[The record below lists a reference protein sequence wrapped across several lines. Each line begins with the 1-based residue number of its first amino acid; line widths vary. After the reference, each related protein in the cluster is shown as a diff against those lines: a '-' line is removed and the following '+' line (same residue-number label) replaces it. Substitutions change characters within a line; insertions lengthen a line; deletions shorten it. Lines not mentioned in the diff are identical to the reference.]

1 MAKAASKKSGAGQKD
16 GRKAKA
22 AGQSKPR
29 APRSSA
35 GTRSRSAREEPSG
48 INLGEQMDHFLEF
61 MVRNDT
67 IGVIL
72 LAGAIITF
80 FSLISPRGTLTEGW
94 IQGLRR
100 GFGVGVWLTP
110 LLFGIVGLWLLLRRV
125 ASHRAP
131 ALPRLVGLGLLF
143 VVFEALAHLLANS
156 ADPELLA
163 EQGGGGGR
171 LGFSLSDLLVN
182 GIGPVGAAIV
192 ILLPTGIGVL
202 TLVGLDRTRR
212 GLAYLRGEPLS
223 TDDLGAGTQPLLV
236 NPPFITDI
244 ADAEPQ
250 PPSIW
255 QRARTWLGAWRQP
268 ARDDHGD
275 VLEPRVIGSLPVAG
289 ASVYRGG
296 AASAAGAVQTG
307 AAIRRA
313 TERATGPRS
322 QEPGPAPPAD

>member
-192 ILLPTGIGVL
+192 ILLLTGIGLL

-212 GLAYLRGEPLS
+212 ALAYLRGEPLP
-223 TDDLGAGTQPLLV
+223 TDELGSGTQPLLV
-236 NPPFITDI
+236 LSLIHI
-244 ADAEPQ
+244 SEPTR
-250 PPSIW
+250 P
-255 QRARTWLGAWRQP
+255 
-268 ARDDHGD
+268 
-275 VLEPRVIGSLPVAG
+275 
-289 ASVYRGG
+289 Y
-296 AASAAGAVQTG
+296 
-307 AAIRRA
+307 
-313 TERATGPRS
+313 
-322 QEPGPAPPAD
+322 